1 MEKKELLDK
10 LFDFVGEKRDEA
22 MKEWDSLFGDDVSTW
37 NEEKHSRSMEL
48 NGAYIAYYK
57 IRDFIFD
64 LYRSL

>member
-10 LFDFVGEKRDEA
+10 LFDFVGEKRDEV
-22 MKEWDSLFGDDVSTW
+22 MKEWDSLFGDLSTW
-37 NEEKHSRSMEL
+37 SEEKCNKCEACK
-48 NGAYIAYYK
+48 GAYTAYSK